1 MAETRTNETESANVR
16 QASRSGNGGGTQK
29 EQNQPTNQQS
39 QGGSLTR
46 QQSEAGTHR
55 GMTRTGSRQLSAG
68 SQHPFSMMR
77 QLSRDMDRLFDSF
90 FGTGFGSSPWGGSDR
105 ETWDAATLWSPQIDV
120 QRREDAWVLKA
131 DLPGVRKEDLKI
143 DIDDNALVISGQR
156 QEEHE
161 EGGKDQ
167 GYQVYERSYGS
178 FYRAIPLPQDVNAD
192 DIQAEMRDGVLKVT
206 VPLPQS
212 ARRRRIQIQS

>member
-16 QASRSGNGGGTQK
+16 QASRVGNGGRQQD
-29 EQNQPTNQQS
+29 QNQPTDQQS
-39 QGGSLTR
+39 QGGSLVRQESGARGNRGLTR
-46 QQSEAGTHR
+46 S
-55 GMTRTGSRQLSAG
+55 G

-90 FGTGFGSSPWGGSDR
+90 FGPSFGSSPWGAR
-105 ETWDAATLWSPQIDV
+105 EDWDAPTLWSPQIDV
-120 QRREDAWVLKA
+120 QRREDALVVKA

-161 EGGKDQ
+161 EGGQDQ

-192 DIQAEMRDGVLKVT
+192 DIQAEMREGVLKVT

>member
-16 QASRSGNGGGTQK
+16 QASRVGNGGKQQDQK
-29 EQNQPTNQQS
+29 QPTPEQS
-39 QGGSLTR
+39 QGGSLVRQESGARGTR
-46 QQSEAGTHR
+46 GL
-55 GMTRTGSRQLSAG
+55 TRSSL
-68 SQHPFSMMR
+68 QHPFSMMR

-90 FGTGFGSSPWGGSDR
+90 FGPSPWGGR
-105 ETWDAATLWSPQIDV
+105 EDWDAPTLWSPQIDV
-120 QRREDAWVLKA
+120 QRRDDALVVKA

-156 QEEHE
+156 QDERE
-161 EGGKDQ
+161 EGGQEQ
-167 GYQVYERSYGS
+167 GYQMYERSYGS

-192 DIQAEMRDGVLKVT
+192 DIQAEMREGVLKVT

-212 ARRRRIQIQS
+212 ARRRRIQIQG